1 MHPTGDSRDA
11 TCIDYTHFIIPKSPL
26 HLDLSFII
34 NALKSKKNA
43 LQQRS
48 VHICDMKR
56 LAGASSVKEE
66 KKETLTMPYY
76 LSVFACVLCI
86 RLLE

>member
-1 MHPTGDSRDA
+1 MHPTGDFRDA
-11 TCIDYTHFIIPKSPL
+11 TCIDYTHFIIPNSSL
-26 HLDLSFII
+26 HIDLSFINKCLEI
-34 NALKSKKNA
+34 EENA

-66 KKETLTMPYY
+66 KKETLTMPCY